1 MVKGTLH
8 GSEDKHSQATLNQG
22 DHPGSFKW
30 TYIVTVT
37 LQVDKEGER
46 RIGVRKIPCKKGSA
60 AIAGFEE
67 EREGHKPRN
76 RNSFESLGK
85 LRK

>member
-1 MVKGTLH
+1 MVRGTLH
-8 GSEDKHSQATLNQG
+8 GSGDKHSQATLNRATIL
-22 DHPGSFKW
+22 DHSSRL
-30 TYIVTVT
+30 YIVTVT

-46 RIGVRKIPCKKGSA
+46 RISVRKIPCKKGSA

-76 RNSFESLGK
+76 RNSF
-85 LRK
+85 